1 METKKDLLDYVELRS
16 ESVQEILSTPPHWL
30 IRCGNSIIF
39 ITLLSILIM
48 SYLIKYPEYVQ
59 ASIIVT
65 SKNPIERIVA
75 KQDFKIE
82 KLLTRNHQYVKK
94 GDILVVFQSTS
105 NYQDVLKLK
114 KIVDQL
120 NSGIISQ
127 FPIHETSQLKLGDIQ
142 SDYNSFAKAFQDE
155 MLFSKLNP
163 YAPDNIAASQSL
175 LEAKSRLLT
184 MKEQKNIENAKYNL
198 SKKNYDRSQM
208 LYDQGVIPK
217 MELENEKIKFLQAE
231 QNIKTIN
238 ISISQVE
245 ESITTINKNKKGVEI
260 NTEKDKINYSSNTI
274 QLLEQLRRS
283 IKQWE
288 QNYLVVASINGLVS
302 FQQSWNDFQ
311 FGKAGA
317 TLLTILPDDH
327 NHLVGRMLIESDNS
341 GKVVP
346 GQKVLIKL
354 DNYKYQEF
362 GFITGIVQ
370 SVSLSP
376 DENGKYYVNI
386 TLPDGL
392 KTSYKKNLTFNKELR
407 GTAEIV
413 TEDLRLID
421 RFFYQIRRLIEN
433 KN

>member
-1 METKKDLLDYVELRS
+1 
-16 ESVQEILSTPPHWL
+16 
-30 IRCGNSIIF
+30 
-39 ITLLSILIM
+39 M